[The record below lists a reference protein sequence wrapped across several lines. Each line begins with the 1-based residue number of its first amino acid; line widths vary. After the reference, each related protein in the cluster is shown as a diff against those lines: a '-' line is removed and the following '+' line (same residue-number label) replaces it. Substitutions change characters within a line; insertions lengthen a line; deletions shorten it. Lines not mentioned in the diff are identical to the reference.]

1 MKLRSIKKG
10 NSSIHKGHL
19 YLIYIHKKTL
29 KYGKKSKLIKSQL
42 GLKNIEFH
50 SNTPKD
56 TYVMQGFVE
65 VEISVAPY
73 WTQFLANITQ
83 DKRRQY
89 GMKQHSTSAIPAD
102 MGDTLQ
108 NMATEISRNNGDL
121 KMWDKGKMIVIL
133 SWTKLAK
140 NIIFVEEINDTISEM
155 KI

>member
-1 MKLRSIKKG
+1 MK
-10 NSSIHKGHL
+10 
-19 YLIYIHKKTL
+19 
-29 KYGKKSKLIKSQL
+29 
-42 GLKNIEFH
+42 
-50 SNTPKD
+50 
-56 TYVMQGFVE
+56 GFVE

-73 WTQFLANITQ
+73 WIQFFANNTQ

-89 GMKQHSTSAIPAD
+89 GMKQHATSAIHATI
-102 MGDTLQ
+102 GDTLQ

-121 KMWDKGKMIVIL
+121 KMWYKGKMIVIL